1 MKKKARPS
9 GRSQWRHEVRELRAG
24 DMDNGFLDTLGSL
37 SDVEGLTPEEARR
50 ILATMK
56 LSHLYHFLVAVTS
69 GGRVVGTTTLLVE
82 RKFIHGGGLV
92 GHIEDVAV
100 RRGYQGRGVGGSLVK
115 AAVQKAKE
123 LGCYKCIL
131 DCKDELVEFYE
142 RQGFRRH
149 DVGMRIDLKPNPP
162 QKT

>member
-1 MKKKARPS
+1 MKKLKPS
-9 GRSQWRHEVRELRAG
+9 GKSQWRYEVRELRA
-24 DMDNGFLDTLGSL
+24 DDLDKGFLETLGSL
-37 SDVEGLTPEEARR
+37 SDIEGLTPEEARR
-50 ILATMK
+50 ILTTIRR
-56 LSHLYHFLVAVTS
+56 SHVHHFFVAVTS
-69 GGRVVGTTTLLVE
+69 GGRVAGTTTLVVE

-115 AAVQKAKE
+115 AAVEKASE

-142 RQGFRRH
+142 RLGFSRH
-149 DVGMRIDLKPNPP
+149 DVGMRIDLKPKPT
-162 QKT
+162 QKL

>member
-1 MKKKARPS
+1 MKKKTSPS
-9 GRSQWRHEVRELRAG
+9 GESQRRHEVRELRA
-24 DMDNGFLDTLGSL
+24 DDLDNGFLETLGSL
-37 SDVEGLTPEEARR
+37 SDIEGLTHEEARR
-50 ILATMK
+50 ILATIK
-56 LSHLYHFLVAVTS
+56 RAHLHHFLVAVT
-69 GGRVVGTTTLLVE
+69 GDGRVIGTTTLVVE

-100 RRGYQGRGVGGSLVK
+100 RRGYQGGGVGGSLVK

-131 DCKDELVEFYE
+131 DCKDDLVEFYE

-149 DVGMRIDLKPNPP
+149 DVGMRIDLKPKAP
-162 QKT
+162 QRL